1 MIPSTQ
7 EWSLAAIESIFGT
20 TLDPSKASSSRIFLA
35 DLAEELTAENG
46 GNVPTSTP
54 GIADRLLLARLSLD
68 AEHDA
73 MSDDSHRLRALADLP
88 KGQTSFDYLVGAW
101 KRCKSEEGKLRKIFS
116 QGSAEPQSTLENIRS
131 LLVSYLGLIL
141 QTPDMF
147 PNDSKPSTSYLRHRT
162 ISPLCLVPSLVRQS
176 GTSLA
181 SSMDPYSSTQA
192 DNTISGGNVNR
203 WAIFEPHEVPL
214 ILDDLAKRFD
224 GEGLDEILGPALADI
239 SRQIRDG
246 IDDGTKQSL
255 NQSNSSTMASSSS
268 STPPANGAPTSASTV
283 NEALNAAAAAGDVQ
297 AVLTHLLGQAG
308 AANMPGPGRA
318 TTHTQRTPTAP
329 LSQTKEGLNIG
340 TMDWTTYVNG
350 ITDCTNVKSIAAMT
364 TRLAAFNPKD
374 IIGPSL
380 ERDSL
385 FGPVLRLSTFSD
397 AFPSISQEFYSDPK
411 NRAAM
416 SSAHSTLR
424 STLHSIHNIHF
435 KLFNNLIRSAGGESR
450 EAVLAYWGNACEL
463 NKKRGAM
470 RVKAK
475 EVASDGFMVN
485 LFEVVMR
492 FCEPFM
498 DYKYTKIDRIDTE
511 YLRRQKRFSID
522 DLTRLNASES
532 EAKQWSEEAGEA
544 TTPPSFITECF
555 YLALRLVNL
564 GPGKAIRALNEKT
577 EELRRLKKRVTEV
590 EQDRASWSAA
600 PQAAQY
606 EAFLKRAKAEVS
618 KVESQLLSSECQLL
632 DEDFVNRLVV
642 FLSFV
647 MTWLV
652 RVADEG
658 GSHPQKQVDL
668 PLKKEVSLHF
678 RMLPEHIFE
687 DVCEILLFL
696 GRYKPD
702 CLSEAAKT
710 DLVTFCT
717 TFLSSGWLI
726 TNPFLKAKLAEI
738 LFYNVL
744 PFGHSTTGV
753 VGDLINYHPLALKH
767 LVPALMSFW
776 IEAESTGSHTQ
787 FYDKFNIRY
796 HLSRV
801 FKTIWGNAQHKERLN
816 AVASADDGRF
826 VIFVNRLLNDVTFL
840 LDDALEKLVELHGK
854 QVEMETPSYQTK
866 SAEER
871 GEFEGHL
878 RSLEGQISNMLEF
891 GNEFL
896 QRLIDFTGE
905 EGNTKDAFMQGEI
918 VGRLTSMLNFNLDLL
933 VGSKCQELKVKDPK
947 KVGFQPRELLK
958 KILKVYL
965 NLAKKEE
972 FIKAIASDGRSYR
985 KETFEKAVRISNKFM
1000 LFGGPE
1006 LDVITN
1012 LVKEVE
1018 KVKLLEAEEEEELGE
1033 VPDEFLDPL
1042 MATLM
1047 IEPVLLPSSKA
1058 ILDLSTIKAHLLS
1071 DPTDPFNRAPLKIQ
1085 DVVPAV
1091 ELKAAIEA
1099 FRLERKRARQ

>member
-1 MIPSTQ
+1 
-7 EWSLAAIESIFGT
+7 
-20 TLDPSKASSSRIFLA
+20 
-35 DLAEELTAENG
+35 
-46 GNVPTSTP
+46 
-54 GIADRLLLARLSLD
+54 
-68 AEHDA
+68 
-73 MSDDSHRLRALADLP
+73 
-88 KGQTSFDYLVGAW
+88 
-101 KRCKSEEGKLRKIFS
+101 
-116 QGSAEPQSTLENIRS
+116 
-131 LLVSYLGLIL
+131 
-141 QTPDMF
+141 
-147 PNDSKPSTSYLRHRT
+147 
-162 ISPLCLVPSLVRQS
+162 
-176 GTSLA
+176 
-181 SSMDPYSSTQA
+181 MDPYSSTSTDA
-192 DNTISGGNVNR
+192 TISGGDTNR
-203 WAIFEPHEVPL
+203 WATFEPHEVPL
-214 ILDDLAKRFD
+214 ILVDLANRFVE
-224 GEGLDEILGPALADI
+224 EGLDEILGPALADV

-246 IDDGTKQSL
+246 IDDGTKQSTSQNGPSL
-255 NQSNSSTMASSSS
+255 SASSSS
-268 STPPANGAPTSASTV
+268 TSANGVPTLAPDS

-308 AANMPGPGRA
+308 AMNMPGAARGGNPARGGGRPSIPLA
-318 TTHTQRTPTAP
+318 AP
-329 LSQTKEGLNIG
+329 KEGLHIG
-340 TMDWTTYVNG
+340 AMDWTTYVAAL
-350 ITDCTNVKSIAAMT
+350 TDCSEIKPIAAMM
-364 TRLAAFNPKD
+364 TRLQNFNPQGVS
-374 IIGPSL
+374 GPAL

-385 FGPVLRLSTFSD
+385 FGPLLRLSTFSD
-397 AFPSISQEFYSDPK
+397 ASPTICQEFFSDTK
-411 NRAAM
+411 NRATI
-416 SSAHSTLR
+416 STSHSTLR
-424 STLHSIHNIHF
+424 STLQTVHNIHF
-435 KLFNNLIRSAGGESR
+435 KLFNNLIRSAGSESR
-450 EAVLAYWGNACEL
+450 EAVLAFWGNACET

-470 RVKAK
+470 RVRSR

-485 LFEVVMR
+485 LFEMVMR

-498 DYKYTKIDRIDTE
+498 DLKYTKIDRIDAE
-511 YLRRQKRFSID
+511 YLRRQKRFSIG
-522 DLTRLNASES
+522 DLTRLNASET
-532 EAKQWSEEAGEA
+532 EANKWSEEAGEA
-544 TTPPSFITECF
+544 SAPPNFITECYF
-555 YLALRLVNL
+555 IALRLLNL
-564 GPGKAIRALNEKT
+564 GPGKAIRSLNEKT
-577 EELRRLKKRVTEV
+577 DELRRLKKRANEV
-590 EQDRASWSAA
+590 EQDRATWSVT

-606 EAFLKRAKAEVS
+606 EAFLKKAKAELT

-642 FLSFV
+642 FLSFA

-658 GSHPQKQVDL
+658 GSHPQKMVAL
-668 PLKKEVSLHF
+668 PLKKEVPLLF

-702 CLSEAAKT
+702 CLSEGAKM

-744 PFGHSTTGV
+744 PFGHNTTGV
-753 VGDLINYHPLALKH
+753 VGDLINYHPLALQH

-816 AVASADDGRF
+816 AVASADDGHF

-854 QVEMETPSYQTK
+854 QVEMESASYQTK
-866 SAEER
+866 TAEEK

-878 RSLEGQISNMLEF
+878 RSLEGQIKNMLEF

-965 NLAKKEE
+965 NLAKKDE
-972 FIKAIASDGRSYR
+972 FVKAIAGDGRSYR

-1000 LFGGPE
+1000 LYGGPE
-1006 LDVITN
+1006 LDVITK
-1012 LVKEVE
+1012 LVSEVE
-1018 KVKLLEAEEEEELGE
+1018 KVKLLEAEEEEDLGD
-1033 VPDEFLDPL
+1033 VPDEYLDPL

-1047 IEPVLLPSSKA
+1047 TDPVLLPSSKA
-1058 ILDLSTIKAHLLS
+1058 ILDMSTIKSHLLS

-1085 DVVPAV
+1085 DVIPAT
-1091 ELKAAIEA
+1091 ELKAAIQA
-1099 FRLERKRARQ
+1099 FRLEKKRARD